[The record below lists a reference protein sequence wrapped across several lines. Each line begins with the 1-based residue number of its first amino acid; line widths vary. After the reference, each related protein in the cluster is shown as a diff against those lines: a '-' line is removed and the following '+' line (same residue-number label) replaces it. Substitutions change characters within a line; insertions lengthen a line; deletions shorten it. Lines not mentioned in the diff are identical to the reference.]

1 MVHVAMFAKYWQ
13 AGKVKTRLASKIG
26 EVPASQIY
34 LALVRHLIDRLCIAG
49 DRRTIVY
56 SPLDAVQQ
64 FRLLAGPAW
73 ALEPQCDGDLG
84 RRLTHFF
91 DDNLLGPDDKV
102 IVVGSDAPG
111 IQTEHIIQTARLLE
125 IHPVVIGPSGDGGY
139 YLIAMQGQRA
149 DIFDN
154 IRWSTRHVLP
164 VTLRRLEELEID
176 YAMLPE
182 MHDIDELSDLVR
194 LQNLLLENPLRDAL
208 DERLFRAIHLPT
220 DLLT

>member
-1 MVHVAMFAKYWQ
+1 MFAKYWQ
-13 AGKVKTRLASKIG
+13 AGKAKTRLASKIG
-26 EVPASQIY
+26 ELPASQIY
-34 LALVRHLIDRLCIAG
+34 LAMVRHLIDRLCDAG

-64 FRLLAGPAW
+64 FRSLAGQTW
-73 ALEPQCDGDLG
+73 ALEPQCNGDLG
-84 RRLTHFF
+84 RRLTRFF
-91 DDNLLGPDDKV
+91 DDHLQRPDDKL

-111 IQTEHIIQTARLLE
+111 INTERIDQTARLLE
-125 IHPVVIGPSGDGGY
+125 IHPVVIGPSIDGGY
-139 YLIAMQGQRA
+139 YLIAMRGQRA

-164 VTLRRLEELEID
+164 ATLRRLEELEIN

-182 MHDIDELSDLVR
+182 MHDINKLSDLVR
-194 LQNLLLENPLRDAL
+194 LQSALLENPHRDAL
-208 DERLFRAIHLPT
+208 DERLLRAIHLPT